1 MGRVRFA
8 HRLKRHL
15 DFRDLGGYAAWVNP
29 LLRRMKM
36 SKKTASQM
44 EAVLMDKIE
53 QAKTRLEKLQQK
65 HKLELGSLAYKHGL
79 HQFDLKQLDEAFLK
93 LVGELQYDHA

>member
-1 MGRVRFA
+1 
-8 HRLKRHL
+8 
-15 DFRDLGGYAAWVNP
+15 
-29 LLRRMKM
+29 M

-65 HKLELGSLAYKHGL
+65 HKVEIGTLAYKHGL
-79 HQFDLKQLDEAFLK
+79 HQFDMKQLDAAFLK
-93 LVGELQYDHA
+93 LAEELRHDNA

>member
-8 HRLKRHL
+8 HGLKRRV
-15 DFRDLGGYAAWVNP
+15 DFMDRWGYSARVNP
-29 LLRRMKM
+29 LLRRMNM

-79 HQFDLKQLDEAFLK
+79 HQFDITQLDEAFLK
-93 LVGELQYDHA
+93 LAGELKHDHA